1 MRTDRVGPGVERA
14 TVAGSR
20 TWGVAAGVA
29 RAALLPVRA
38 VAFWTAVSL
47 PVLYP
52 LLLLG
57 LLPAGVAGLLTL
69 LDLLALHTLTLVL
82 GRRYGRTPTSG

>member
-1 MRTDRVGPGVERA
+1 MRGSRIGTGLDRAV
-14 TVAGSR
+14 VAGAR
-20 TWGVAAGVA
+20 TWSVVAAVA
-29 RAALLPVRA
+29 RVALLPVRV

-47 PVLYP
+47 PALYP

-57 LLPAGVAGLLTL
+57 LLPAGLVTL